1 MANVTVT
8 NKIQTPA
15 VPFLPLGP
23 VNYNRQYQD
32 QLNRVLRLYFQQLNG
47 AVSTFLANSGGRFVS
62 IPCGSFFSNVTQNAS
77 ANVAT
82 VITLNN
88 TDSNGTISTALSNGS
103 VQVSYP
109 GIYNYQF
116 SAQLVNTDTKDWNV
130 DIWLRVDGTDVY
142 ESATTITVPSKHGQ
156 GNGAAVA
163 AWNFFAVATAN
174 SVIDLVWATPS
185 ATVYLDHQVSQ
196 SSPYVRP
203 SIPSLISTVT
213 FVSRLPA

>member
-1 MANVTVT
+1 MATISTISLVSPVA
-8 NKIQTPA
+8 PA
-15 VPFLPLGP
+15 LPVGP
-23 VNYNRQYQD
+23 DMYARTYQD
-32 QLNRVLRLYFQQLNG
+32 QFNNVLRLYFRQLDATLAALLNESG
-47 AVSTFLANSGGRFVS
+47 ARFVS
-62 IPCGSFFSNVTQNAS
+62 LPCGNYFSNVTQNAA

-88 TDSNGTISTALSNGS
+88 TDTNSTISTALSNGS
-103 VQVSYP
+103 IQVTYP
-109 GIYNYQF
+109 GVYNYQF

-130 DIWLRVDGTDVY
+130 DIWLRVDGVDVY
-142 ESATTITVPSKHGQ
+142 ESATEITVPSKHGQ

-163 AWNFFAVATAN
+163 AWNFFAVAQAN

-185 ATVYLDHQVSQ
+185 TDVFLNHQLAQ
-196 SSPYVRP
+196 SSPYARP